1 MQVNMVVGFVK
12 VMLCF
17 YDYLVL
23 CLGCVWV
30 GLPDAMIDIRVMVDV
45 CY

>member
-17 YDYLVL
+17 YEYLVQRL
-23 CLGCVWV
+23 DQVRV
-30 GLPDAMIDIRVMVDV
+30 GFPDAMIHILVMVDV
-45 CY
+45 YN